1 MRLYFDDADFDGQLQ
16 RTAAAAYSQSA
27 DLGEMLVAAGKVRP
41 GDNDSWFAVWSAMA
55 ERAESAARQSAE
67 AGSAVSAAGAW
78 LRATE
83 YWRQAIYFIRHDL
96 DDTRLQDGWKRHV
109 AAFHAALPLLPCKT
123 TIAELPFG
131 GGTMTG
137 YLMRPPGSS
146 TARATIILPAGFDST
161 AEAGYAGSAFMALD
175 RGMNAF
181 IFEGPGQGG
190 MLYRDR
196 VPMRPDFEAV
206 LPQVVDWVIAQ
217 DGVDAGR
224 LVLVGRS
231 FGGYLAPRGAAHEPR
246 LAALVCDPGQYDFVS
261 RIVPGMLDEATWAKV
276 LAKDPAVDARLEAML
291 NAPGKLEYLGS
302 RMATQGA
309 ATVGDFMRLQP
320 LYSLDGHAPL
330 IRCPTLVVDCE
341 GDFASQGDKLY
352 AALTCEKTMLKL
364 SADSGAGGHCGGM
377 GQLVWAQAVYDW
389 IDKTLARP
397 NRSVRTV

>member
-1 MRLYFDDADFDGQLQ
+1 MKLWFDDAEFDSQLQ
-16 RTAAAAYSQSA
+16 RTAAAAYPQSA
-27 DLGEMLVAAGKVRP
+27 DLGEMLVAAGKVTP
-41 GDNDSWFAVWSAMA
+41 GDYDSWFAAWSAMA
-55 ERAESAARQSAE
+55 ERAESLAAESG
-67 AGSAVSAAGAW
+67 AGGHAPSAAGAW

-96 DDTRLQDGWKRHV
+96 DDVRLQDGWKRHV
-109 AAFHAALPLLPCKT
+109 AAFRAAMPLLPYQT

-137 YLMRPPGSS
+137 YLMRPPGPAA
-146 TARATIILPAGFDST
+146 ARATIVLPAGFDST
-161 AEAGYAGSAFMALD
+161 AEAGFAGSAFMALD

-181 IFEGPGQGG
+181 VFEGPGQGG

-206 LPQVVDWVIAQ
+206 LPQVVDWVVRQ
-217 DGVDAGR
+217 DGVDAAK

-261 RIVPGMLDEATWAKV
+261 RFVPGMIDEATWAKV
-276 LAKDPAVDARLEAML
+276 LARDPEVDAKLEAML
-291 NAPGKLEYLGS
+291 KAPGKLEYFGS

-309 ATVGDFMRLQP
+309 GSVGDFLRLQP
-320 LYSLDGHAPL
+320 LYTLDGHAPL

-352 AALTCEKTMLKL
+352 AALTCEKTMLEL
-364 SADSGAGGHCGGM
+364 TADSGAGGHCGGM
-377 GQLVWAQAVYDW
+377 GQLVWARAVYDW
-389 IDKTLARP
+389 IDTVLAR
-397 NRSVRTV
+397 RS